1 MIISQPKGL
10 IMVLLGIQ
18 IVIAFLL
25 GSIPFGI
32 LVCSSLGLHSPAT
45 YGSKNI
51 GASNV
56 ARQNKLAG
64 LLTLLL
70 DAAKGYVAIKI
81 CSPNDLIMLAV
92 ILGHCYSPLLN
103 FNGGKG
109 IATYGGALIA
119 LNPLFAFTLGLVW
132 FFTVLDQAPAVASL
146 IICAITVFYGLIS
159 KKYILLAT
167 SLIIIYRHKNNVSE
181 LQKN

>member
-1 MIISQPKGL
+1 
-10 IMVLLGIQ
+10 MVLLGIQ
-18 IVIAFLL
+18 IIIAFLL

-32 LVCSSLGLHSPAT
+32 LICGSLGLNSPST

-64 LLTLLL
+64 LLTLIL
-70 DAAKGYVAIKI
+70 DAAKGYIAIKI

-109 IATYGGALIA
+109 IATYGGSLIA
-119 LNPLFAFTLGLVW
+119 LNPPFAITLGMIW
-132 FFTVLDQAPAVASL
+132 FITVLDKSPAVASL
-146 IICAITVFYGLIS
+146 IICVITIMYGLIA
-159 KKYILLAT
+159 KKYVLLAT
-167 SLIIIYRHKNNVSE
+167 SLIIIYRHKSNV
-181 LQKN
+181 LQLQQS